1 MGAGEKNLSERID
14 GMDAVHAAVDIF
26 YNKVLSDKAISFF
39 FPNANMPSLKNNH
52 DQLHIQR

>member
-39 FPNANMPSLKNNH
+39 FPNANMPSLKK
-52 DQLHIQR
+52 QS